1 MRVMSR
7 AVGIDIGTSEVKV
20 IVAERGERGELPR
33 VVAAGRAESAGMRQ
47 GFVVNVAEASRA
59 IARAVRIAERALG
72 SRIDRAYLGVGGA
85 GLGSATSLGASM
97 VSRADGEI
105 TELDQKRAADEA
117 ERAIPAP
124 LSQNRKVVH
133 MVPLEHRIDG
143 RKVMGD
149 PVGMKGVRLE
159 SKCLFVTAVAR
170 HVDDAI
176 EALEGAGI
184 EAADAMA
191 APFAAALVSVAP
203 PQRVAGCALV
213 NIGAETTTIA
223 VYEDGS
229 PISVEAFPVG
239 ASSITNDVALAL
251 RVSLEEAEAL
261 RREPAS
267 LSSSA
272 RRTLDEAVSARATD
286 ILDLVDGHLR
296 RLGRS
301 GLLPAGAIFVGG
313 AAGVPNIAE
322 LAKEHLRLPARV
334 ATIPWGGGRP
344 PLAAGEAMPDAAWA
358 VAYGLAA
365 FGLSADGDGAVR
377 GRNALV
383 ESLRRGFRGFWR
395 SVRQFLP

>member
-1 MRVMSR
+1 MSR

-33 VVAAGRAESAGMRQ
+33 VVAVGRAESAGMRQ
-47 GFVVNVAEASRA
+47 GFVVNGAEAARS
-59 IARAVRIAERALG
+59 IARAVRAAERALG
-72 SRIDRAYLGVGGA
+72 SRIDRAFVGVGGA

-105 TELDQKRAADEA
+105 TELDQKRAAVEA
-117 ERAIPAP
+117 ERAIPNP

-159 SKCLFVTAVAR
+159 SKCLFVTCVAR

-176 EALEGAGI
+176 EALEAAGV

-239 ASSITNDVALAL
+239 DSAITNDVALAL
-251 RVSLEEAEAL
+251 RVSLEEARSL
-261 RREPAS
+261 RREPAQ
-267 LSSSA
+267 LAVSA
-272 RRTLDEAVSARATD
+272 RRSLDEAVAARATD

-301 GLLPAGAIFVGG
+301 GLLPAGAIFVG
-313 AAGVPNIAE
+313 AGSAIPNLAE
-322 LAKEHLRLPARV
+322 LAKEHLRLPARI

-344 PLAAGEAMPDAAWA
+344 PVGNDYPEAGWA
-358 VAYGLAA
+358 VAYGLAS

-377 GRNALV
+377 GRNPFAESIRRSWRGIWRAL
-383 ESLRRGFRGFWR
+383 
-395 SVRQFLP
+395 RQFLP

>member
-1 MRVMSR
+1 MSY
-7 AVGIDIGTSEVKV
+7 AAGIDIGTREVKV
-20 IVAERGERGELPR
+20 VVATRGERGELPK
-33 VVAAGRAESAGMRQ
+33 VAAVGRAESAGVRH
-47 GFVVNVAEASRA
+47 GFVTNVGEATRS
-59 IARAVRIAERALG
+59 IARAVRLAERALG
-72 SRIDRAYLGVGGA
+72 SRIERAYLSVGGA
-85 GLGSATSLGASM
+85 GLGSATAIGASM

-105 TELDQKRAADEA
+105 TDLDQKRAADEA

-124 LSQNRKVVH
+124 LSQNRKIVH

-143 RKVMGD
+143 RKVLGD

-159 SKCLFVTAVAR
+159 SKCLFVTCVAR

-176 EALEGAGI
+176 EALEAAGV
-184 EAADAMA
+184 EAVDAMA

-213 NIGAETTTIA
+213 NIGAETTTVA

-239 ASSITNDVALAL
+239 ASAITNDVALAL

-261 RREPAS
+261 RQNPNS
-267 LSSSA
+267 LAASA
-272 RRTLDEAVSARATD
+272 RRALDEAVAARAKD

-301 GLLPAGAIFVGG
+301 GLLPAGAIFIGGG
-313 AAGVPNIAE
+313 AAIPNLAEIARD
-322 LAKEHLRLPARV
+322 HLRLPARV
-334 ATIPWGGGRP
+334 AAIPWGGGRAP
-344 PLAAGEAMPDAAWA
+344 ETGGDVVPESSWA
-358 VAYGLAA
+358 VAYGLAT

-377 GRNALV
+377 GKNPLA
-383 ESLRRGFRGFWR
+383 ESVRRGFRKVARGL
-395 SVRQFLP
+395 RQFLP